1 MSAVTQTKTVRF
13 YGYGDPDVLKYEDI
27 DIAAPGPGE
36 VLIRQT
42 AIGINFIDIQQRK
55 GRYPAKNFPV
65 TPGGEGAGVIEA
77 VGGGISEFKAGDR
90 VGYMDQKSGGYCVT
104 RCIAAHQV
112 VKLPDFITDE
122 LAAAMIFKGVTA
134 NYLLRGAY
142 DVRAGDTILMHAAA
156 GGVGLIACQW
166 ARRLGARVI
175 GIVGSE
181 DKASTARDNGCDHV
195 IVRGKEDIV
204 ARVREIAGGLGVP
217 VVYDSVGAATF
228 DQSLACL
235 KIRGLLVSFGG
246 ASGPVPP
253 FDLFRLN
260 NNHELGNGGSF
271 YVTSSSLA
279 DYTRER
285 PEYLSRV
292 ADLFEAVRAGY
303 VRIRPPRRYALAEAA
318 RAHRDLESGAT
329 IGSSVLI
336 P

>member
-1 MSAVTQTKTVRF
+1 MTQTKAVRF
-13 YGYGDPDVLKYEDI
+13 HGYGGPEVLRYEDVAVE
-27 DIAAPGPGE
+27 DPGSGD

-42 AIGINFIDIQQRK
+42 AIGVNFIDIQQRK
-55 GRYPAKNFPV
+55 GRYPAKSFPV

-77 VGGGISEFKAGDR
+77 VGDGVGEFKAGDR
-90 VGYMDQKSGGYCVT
+90 VAYMDQKPGGYCVT
-104 RCIAAHQV
+104 RRIAAQQV
-112 VKLPDFITDE
+112 VKLPDFIIDE
-122 LAAAMIFKGVTA
+122 IAATMMLKGVTA

-175 GIVGSE
+175 GIVGSA
-181 DKASTARDNGCDHV
+181 DKAAVARLNGCDHV
-195 IVRGKEDIV
+195 IVRGTEDIV
-204 ARVREIAGGLGVP
+204 ARVREITGGLGVP

-235 KIRGLLVSFGG
+235 QIRGLLVSFGA

-260 NNHELGNGGSF
+260 NNHEMGNGGSF

-279 DYTRER
+279 DYTRAR

-303 VRIRPPRRYALAEAA
+303 VKIHPPRCYALADAA
-318 RAHRDLESGAT
+318 SAHRDLESGAT
-329 IGSSVLI
+329 IGGSVLI

>member
-1 MSAVTQTKTVRF
+1 MTLTKTVRF
-13 YGYGDPDVLKYEDI
+13 HGYGDPDVLKHEDVA
-27 DIAAPGPGE
+27 IAEPRPGD

-42 AIGINFIDIQQRK
+42 AIGVNFIDIQQRK
-55 GRYPAKNFPV
+55 GRYPARSFPV
-65 TPGGEGAGVIEA
+65 TPGGEGAGVVEA
-77 VGGGISEFKAGDR
+77 VGAGVSEFKAGNR
-90 VGYMDQKSGGYCVT
+90 VAYMDQKPGGYCVT
-104 RCIAAHQV
+104 RRISARQV
-112 VKLPDFITDE
+112 VKLPDYIADE
-122 LAAAMIFKGVTA
+122 IAASIMLKGVTA

-181 DKASTARDNGCDHV
+181 DKAVVARDNGCDHV

-204 ARVREIAGGLGVP
+204 ARVREITGGVGVP

-260 NNHELGNGGSF
+260 NNHEMGNGGSF

-285 PEYLSRV
+285 AEYLTRV

-303 VRIRPPRRYALAEAA
+303 VKIRPPRRYAFADAA
-318 RAHRDLESGAT
+318 SAHRDLESGAT
-329 IGSSVLI
+329 IGGSVLI

>member
-1 MSAVTQTKTVRF
+1 MRAVTQTKTVRF

-27 DIAAPGPGE
+27 DIATPSPGD
-36 VLIRQT
+36 VLIQQT
-42 AIGINFIDIQQRK
+42 AIGVNFIDIQQRK
-55 GRYPAKNFPV
+55 GRYPAKSFPA

-77 VGGGISEFKAGDR
+77 VGEGVSEFKVGDR
-90 VGYMDQKSGGYCVT
+90 VAYLDQKPGGYCVT
-104 RCIAAHQV
+104 RRIAAHQV
-112 VKLPDFITDE
+112 VKLPDFISNE
-122 LAAAMIFKGVTA
+122 LAAAMMLKGITA

-142 DVRAGDTILMHAAA
+142 DVRAGETILMHAAA

-175 GIVGSE
+175 GVVGSE
-181 DKASTARDNGCDHV
+181 DKAAAARDSGCDHV

-204 ARVREIAGGLGVP
+204 ARVREITGGLGVP

-235 KIRGLLVSFGG
+235 KIRGLLVSFGS

-260 NNHELGNGGSF
+260 NNHELGTGGSF
-271 YVTSSSLA
+271 YATSSSLA

-285 PEYLSRV
+285 PDYLSRV

-303 VRIRPPRRYALAEAA
+303 IRIRPPRRYAFADAA
-318 RAHRDLESGAT
+318 SAHRDLESGTT
-329 IGSSVLI
+329 IGGSVLI

>member
-122 LAAAMIFKGVTA
+122 LAAA
-134 NYLLRGAY
+134 
-142 DVRAGDTILMHAAA
+142 
-156 GGVGLIACQW
+156 
-166 ARRLGARVI
+166 
-175 GIVGSE
+175 
-181 DKASTARDNGCDHV
+181 
-195 IVRGKEDIV
+195 
-204 ARVREIAGGLGVP
+204 
-217 VVYDSVGAATF
+217 VGAATF

>member
-1 MSAVTQTKTVRF
+1 MRQTKAVRF
-13 YGYGDPDVLKYEDI
+13 HGYGDPDVLKYEDVP
-27 DIAAPGPGE
+27 IAEPGPRE

-42 AIGINFIDIQQRK
+42 AIGVNFIDVQQRK
-55 GRYPAKNFPV
+55 GRYPARSFPV

-77 VGGGISEFKAGDR
+77 VGSDISEFEPGDR
-90 VGYMDQKSGGYCVT
+90 VAYMDQKPGGYCVT
-104 RCIAAHQV
+104 RRISARQV
-112 VKLPDFITDE
+112 VKLPDYIADE
-122 LAAAMIFKGVTA
+122 IAASIMLKGVTA

-142 DVRAGDTILMHAAA
+142 DVCAGDTILMHAAA

-181 DKASTARDNGCDHV
+181 EKVAVARDNGCDHV
-195 IVRGKEDIV
+195 IVRGIEDIV
-204 ARVREIAGGLGVP
+204 ARVREITGGIGVP
-217 VVYDSVGAATF
+217 VVYDSIGAATF
-228 DQSLACL
+228 DLSLACL

-260 NNHELGNGGSF
+260 NNHEMGNGGSF

-285 PEYLSRV
+285 AEYLTRV

-303 VRIRPPRRYALAEAA
+303 VKIRPPRRYAFADAA
-318 RAHRDLESGAT
+318 SAHRDLESGAT
-329 IGSSVLI
+329 IGGSVLI

>member
-1 MSAVTQTKTVRF
+1 VTQTKTVRF
-13 YGYGDPDVLKYEDI
+13 HGYGGPEVLQYEDV
-27 DIAAPGPGE
+27 AVTEPGLGD

-42 AIGINFIDIQQRK
+42 AIGVNFIDIQQRK
-55 GRYPAKNFPV
+55 GRYPAKTFPV

-77 VGGGISEFKAGDR
+77 VGADVDDFKAGDR
-90 VGYMDQKSGGYCVT
+90 VAYMDQKPGGYCVT
-104 RCIAAHQV
+104 RRIAAVQV
-112 VKLPDFITDE
+112 VKLPDFIPDE
-122 LAAAMIFKGVTA
+122 LAASIMLKGVTA

-142 DVRAGDTILMHAAA
+142 VVRAGDTILMHAAA

-175 GIVGSE
+175 GVVGNE
-181 DKASTARDNGCDHV
+181 EKASVARDNGCDHV

-204 ARVREIAGGLGVP
+204 ARVREITGGLGVP

-260 NNHELGNGGSF
+260 NNHEMGNGGSF
-271 YVTSSSLA
+271 YVTSASLA

-285 PEYLSRV
+285 AEYLSRV

-303 VRIRPPRRYALAEAA
+303 VKIRPPRRYDFADAA
-318 RAHRDLESGAT
+318 SAHRDLESGAT
-329 IGSSVLI
+329 IGGSVLI

>member
-1 MSAVTQTKTVRF
+1 MTQTKTVRF
-13 YGYGDPDVLKYEDI
+13 HGYGGPEVLQYEDV
-27 DIAAPGPGE
+27 AVTEPGLGD

-42 AIGINFIDIQQRK
+42 AIGVNFIDIQQRK
-55 GRYPAKNFPV
+55 GRYPAKTFPV

-77 VGGGISEFKAGDR
+77 VGADVDDFKAGDR
-90 VGYMDQKSGGYCVT
+90 VAYMDQKPGGYCVT
-104 RCIAAHQV
+104 RRIAAVQV
-112 VKLPDFITDE
+112 VKLPDFIPDE
-122 LAAAMIFKGVTA
+122 LAASIMLKGVTA

-142 DVRAGDTILMHAAA
+142 VVRAGDTILMHAAA

-175 GIVGSE
+175 GVVGNE
-181 DKASTARDNGCDHV
+181 EKASVARDNGCDHV

-204 ARVREIAGGLGVP
+204 ARVREITGGLGVP

-260 NNHELGNGGSF
+260 NNHEMGNGGSF
-271 YVTSSSLA
+271 YVTSASLA

-285 PEYLSRV
+285 AEYLSRV

-303 VRIRPPRRYALAEAA
+303 VKIRPPRRYDFADAA
-318 RAHRDLESGAT
+318 SAHRDLESGAT
-329 IGSSVLI
+329 IGGSVLI

>member
-1 MSAVTQTKTVRF
+1 MTLTKTVRF
-13 YGYGDPDVLKYEDI
+13 HGYGEPDVLKYEDV
-27 DIAAPGPGE
+27 AVAEPGPGD

-42 AIGINFIDIQQRK
+42 AIGVNFIDIQQRK
-55 GRYPAKNFPV
+55 GRYPAKSFPV

-77 VGGGISEFKAGDR
+77 VGAGVSEFKPGDR
-90 VGYMDQKSGGYCVT
+90 VAYMDQKPGGYCVT
-104 RCIAAHQV
+104 RRIPVHQV
-112 VKLPDFITDE
+112 VKLPDYISDE
-122 LAAAMIFKGVTA
+122 IAASIMLKGVTA

-142 DVRAGDTILMHAAA
+142 DVCAGDTILMHAAA

-181 DKASTARDNGCDHV
+181 AKAAVARDTGCDHV

-204 ARVREIAGGLGVP
+204 ARVRGITGGVGVP

-260 NNHELGNGGSF
+260 NNHEMGNGGSF

-285 PEYLSRV
+285 AEYLTRV

-303 VRIRPPRRYALAEAA
+303 VKIRPPRRYALSDAA
-318 RAHRDLESGAT
+318 SAHRDLESGAT
-329 IGSSVLI
+329 IGGSVLI